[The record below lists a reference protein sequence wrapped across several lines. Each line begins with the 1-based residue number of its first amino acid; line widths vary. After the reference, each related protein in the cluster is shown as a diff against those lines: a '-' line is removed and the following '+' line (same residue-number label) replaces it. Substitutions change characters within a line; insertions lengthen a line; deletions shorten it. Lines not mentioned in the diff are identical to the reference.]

1 MMYAQATDGVAMMPS
16 VRAKAE
22 SDALKKCQKCL
33 KTGHW
38 TYECKGSRVYV
49 VRNSKSA
56 QVCVCVCV
64 LGGPGVC
71 LCAMSWVCVLCAN
84 MFCVYCACVFGVRCT
99 R

>member
-33 KTGHW
+33 KPGHW
-38 TYECKGSRVYV
+38 TYECKSSRVYV

-56 QVCVCVCV
+56 QVRRRGVTTEGRKGGGGCSPGSGSCCCQ
-64 LGGPGVC
+64 GGPFHRPPP
-71 LCAMSWVCVLCAN
+71 SPDPW
-84 MFCVYCACVFGVRCT
+84 
-99 R
+99 